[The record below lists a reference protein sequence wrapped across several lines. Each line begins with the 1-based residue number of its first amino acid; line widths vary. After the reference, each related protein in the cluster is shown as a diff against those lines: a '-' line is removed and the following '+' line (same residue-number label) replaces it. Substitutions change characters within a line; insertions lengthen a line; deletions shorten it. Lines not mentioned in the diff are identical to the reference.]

1 MDAVWPYLAA
11 ILPTILVAILFYFLI
26 KSMLEGDRRER
37 LAQRRFEAEQ
47 DRAKAARRAECT
59 TDSEG
64 RTAPPPTGRS
74 DDPETLPKF
83 LSAAF
88 PPLTVALPFGES
100 AANVLSGIVTLP
112 RIPVR

>member
-47 DRAKAARRAECT
+47 DRAAAGSAAT
-59 TDSEG
+59 TTESEG
-64 RTAPPPTGRS
+64 EPPTSGG
-74 DDPETLPKF
+74 PG
-83 LSAAF
+83 AA
-88 PPLTVALPFGES
+88 AQS
-100 AANVLSGIVTLP
+100 
-112 RIPVR
+112 

>member
-37 LAQRRFEAEQ
+37 IAQRRFEAEQ
-47 DRAKAARRAECT
+47 DRERERAAGSP

-64 RTAPPPTGRS
+64 RNGAPHAPS
-74 DDPETLPKF
+74 DDQQN
-83 LSAAF
+83 
-88 PPLTVALPFGES
+88 PPIS
-100 AANVLSGIVTLP
+100 
-112 RIPVR
+112 

>member
-47 DRAKAARRAECT
+47 DRAESGSGPDT
-59 TDSEG
+59 TESEG
-64 RTAPPPTGRS
+64 DSPS
-74 DDPETLPKF
+74 
-83 LSAAF
+83 
-88 PPLTVALPFGES
+88 
-100 AANVLSGIVTLP
+100 
-112 RIPVR
+112 

>member
-47 DRAKAARRAECT
+47 DRKRDHPAAGA

-64 RTAPPPTGRS
+64 LNAAPRRPNGGADSPR
-74 DDPETLPKF
+74 ET
-83 LSAAF
+83 
-88 PPLTVALPFGES
+88 
-100 AANVLSGIVTLP
+100 
-112 RIPVR
+112 

>member
-37 LAQRRFEAEQ
+37 IAQRRFEAEQ
-47 DRAKAARRAECT
+47 DRERERAAGST

-64 RTAPPPTGRS
+64 RNGAPHGPS
-74 DDPETLPKF
+74 DDQQN
-83 LSAAF
+83 
-88 PPLTVALPFGES
+88 PPIS
-100 AANVLSGIVTLP
+100 
-112 RIPVR
+112 

>member
-47 DRAKAARRAECT
+47 DRAQAGSVPRPPAGNDDE
-59 TDSEG
+59 
-64 RTAPPPTGRS
+64 APPPG
-74 DDPETLPKF
+74 
-83 LSAAF
+83 
-88 PPLTVALPFGES
+88 G
-100 AANVLSGIVTLP
+100 SGP
-112 RIPVR
+112 AQDA

>member
-37 LAQRRFEAEQ
+37 IAQRRFEAEQ
-47 DRAKAARRAECT
+47 DRARAASAEST

-64 RTAPPPTGRS
+64 DATDS
-74 DDPETLPKF
+74 
-83 LSAAF
+83 
-88 PPLTVALPFGES
+88 GEPGPGTR
-100 AANVLSGIVTLP
+100 A
-112 RIPVR
+112 

>member
-11 ILPTILVAILFYFLI
+11 ILPTILVAILFYFLV

-47 DRAKAARRAECT
+47 DRAQAASVEST

-64 RTAPPPTGRS
+64 DAAAPGDQGPTDR
-74 DDPETLPKF
+74 P
-83 LSAAF
+83 
-88 PPLTVALPFGES
+88 
-100 AANVLSGIVTLP
+100 
-112 RIPVR
+112 

>member
-47 DRAKAARRAECT
+47 DRKRDHPAAGA
-59 TDSEG
+59 TDSERPNG
-64 RTAPPPTGRS
+64 APRHPTGGADSPR
-74 DDPETLPKF
+74 ET
-83 LSAAF
+83 
-88 PPLTVALPFGES
+88 
-100 AANVLSGIVTLP
+100 
-112 RIPVR
+112 

>member
-47 DRAKAARRAECT
+47 DRAQAGSTGDT

-64 RTAPPPTGRS
+64 DARDSGDQGP
-74 DDPETLPKF
+74 
-83 LSAAF
+83 
-88 PPLTVALPFGES
+88 VARP
-100 AANVLSGIVTLP
+100 
-112 RIPVR
+112 